1 MTSGRK
7 RKDRRRARQVE
18 AAQTATSQT
27 PDAGTGARGAS
38 GLTATEETKLVAR
51 SIREGWGTQR
61 WPTRT
66 SISTLEA
73 GAKSDATPIA
83 KTMLTVVKL
92 LDGDDRTKGI
102 AARTLVAMEGQNQ
115 SDEHLQDAANRR
127 QADKDK
133 GAAPINVTVNL
144 SVSAAIERVKH
155 LPREERNKLIEAA
168 RVMRQLRAVTLEST
182 DGSR

>member
-1 MTSGRK
+1 
-7 RKDRRRARQVE
+7 
-18 AAQTATSQT
+18 
-27 PDAGTGARGAS
+27 
-38 GLTATEETKLVAR
+38 
-51 SIREGWGTQR
+51 
-61 WPTRT
+61 
-66 SISTLEA
+66 
-73 GAKSDATPIA
+73 
-83 KTMLTVVKL
+83 MLTVVKL